1 MSETIKYNTEKEHLT
16 LSTYG
21 RLVQDMV
28 REAMKIEDRKVR
40 NQCANTII
48 KVMGTLTGINHR
60 TGEGQQKLWDH
71 LAEIADYGL
80 DIDYPVTIT
89 PKEERESR
97 PEPITYPSNKIG
109 KRVYGAN
116 LEAAMAQ
123 LAEMPDSPQREQLT
137 ALAANQMKRLLNDQN
152 KEAANDERIR
162 HDIEQYTDGAV
173 TLPADFRF
181 ANPNAKCVQGS
192 NGLSNNK
199 KKKKK

>member
-1 MSETIKYNTEKEHLT
+1 MSETIKYNTEKERLT

-28 REAMKIEDRKVR
+28 REAMKIEEREER
-40 NQCANTII
+40 NRCAHTII
-48 KVMGTLTGINHR
+48 QVMGTLTGINPSS
-60 TGEGQQKLWDH
+60 GEGQQKLWDH
-71 LAEIADYGL
+71 LAEIADYSL
-80 DIDYPVTIT
+80 DIDYPIEIT
-89 PKEERESR
+89 PKEERTSR
-97 PEPITYPSNKIG
+97 PEPLTYPTKKIG

-123 LAEMPDSPQREQLT
+123 LAEMTDSPQREQLT

-152 KEAANDERIR
+152 KDAANDERIR
-162 HDIEQYTDGAV
+162 HDIEQYTNGTV
-173 TLPADFRF
+173 TLPDDFRF
-181 ANPNAKCVQGS
+181 ASPNTKCVQGS